1 MPARKGAA
9 HARPLGQGAS
19 RVRSSG
25 TAPAEEIP
33 PVHIVNTCFG
43 LSLAGPAKRPP
54 ENAPAAVAGEDH
66 ALSVRA
72 INVLK
77 ILADDI
83 MGEIPPRDD
92 WVPPDELLRK
102 ITVERLSIARN
113 CGPRTVEEITRWA
126 QARGVTLQPLFHAG
140 KSLSEAWRDLIARFS
155 TGELTKAELAEALEK
170 SVRRNSTRVPVAIQ
184 RILLRYL
191 SKAVDDPR
199 RGRS

>member
-1 MPARKGAA
+1 MAASKGAA
-9 HARPLGQGAS
+9 HARPPGRGATRARPS
-19 RVRSSG
+19 LA
-25 TAPAEEIP
+25 APADEEIP

-43 LSLAGPAKRPP
+43 LALASPAKHPSG
-54 ENAPAAVAGEDH
+54 NAPAGAGDDH
-66 ALSVRA
+66 VLSVRA

-83 MGEIPPRDD
+83 MGEIPPQDD

-126 QARGVTLQPLFHAG
+126 QARGVTIQPLFHAG
-140 KSLSEAWRDLIARFS
+140 KSLSEAWRDLVARFS
-155 TGELTKAELAEALEK
+155 AGELTKAELAEALEK

-191 SKAVDDPR
+191 NKAADDR
-199 RGRS
+199 RGGRS